1 MNKYGQLKRHAKEYV
16 ELEANT
22 RVISVRLERR
32 HRPVLAPSGD
42 TILRVRT
49 TDRKDPD
56 WWVIGGGT
64 PMNLYSV
71 RQFPESDVA
80 YSLHLGLLLRM
91 AERNAGKSEPE
102 RKPVRYDAF
111 ICHASED
118 KRQVVKPLARQ
129 LSRIGSDVWYDE
141 FEMRVGDSLRRSID
155 KGLRKSRFGIVILS
169 KHFFAKKWPKY
180 ELDGLIAR
188 EVRGKKVVLP
198 VWHGVTQKEVL
209 RHSPTLADRV
219 ALDTAR
225 QKIPDIAGAI
235 GRVIAERRLTG
246 L

>member
-1 MNKYGQLKRHAKEYV
+1 MNKYKRLKRQAKQYV

-22 RVISVRLERR
+22 RVISIRLEGR
-32 HRPVLAPSGD
+32 HKPALAPVRD
-42 TILRVRT
+42 TVFRVRT
-49 TDRKDPD
+49 TDRTDPD
-56 WWVIGGGT
+56 WWVIGGAT

-71 RQFPESDVA
+71 RQFPESDLA
-80 YSLHLGLLLRM
+80 YSLHLGLMVRM
-91 AERNAGKSEPE
+91 AERSSVKVVQKK
-102 RKPVRYDAF
+102 KPVHYDAF

-118 KRQVVKPLARQ
+118 KRRVVKPLARQ
-129 LSRIGSDVWYDE
+129 LAQGGFDVWYDE

-155 KGLRKSRFGIVILS
+155 KGLRRSRFGIVVLS
-169 KHFFAKKWPKY
+169 KHFFAKQWPKY

-188 EVRGKKVVLP
+188 EVRGKKVILP

-209 RHSPTLADRV
+209 KYSPTLADRV

-225 QKIPDIAGAI
+225 QRIPDIAGAI

-246 L
+246 V